1 MTFVAKSNGQ
11 EIDVEIVRKQNKN
24 IYFRVK
30 EDLKLYVYCPMYLS
44 QNSILKLLDENESSI
59 IKMYDKMEAR
69 CKDSELFWYLGS
81 KYYIEISD
89 VDDVTFADNKVLT
102 PSIEALNK
110 FYDAEVKRIFTD
122 EVSIAK
128 KCFNSLPEFDLKFRK
143 MKTRWGVC
151 NPTKRI
157 VTLNTELLKKDITLL
172 DYVIIHELCHFFEQ
186 NHSREFWKLVGMGY
200 PNYKEA
206 RKRLRA

>member
-11 EIDVEIVRKQNKN
+11 EIDVEIIRKNNKN

-30 EDLKLYVYCPMYLS
+30 EDLKLYVYCPIYLS
-44 QNSILKLLDENESSI
+44 QRSILKLLEENENSI
-59 IKMYDKMEAR
+59 TSMYDKMESR
-69 CKDSELFWYLGS
+69 CKDKDLFWYLGK
-81 KYYIEISD
+81 KYYIEFSD

-102 PSIEALNK
+102 PSMEALNK
-110 FYDAEVKRIFTD
+110 FYNDEVKRIFTD

-128 KCFNSLPEFDLKFRK
+128 KCFSDLPEFELKFRK

-151 NPTKRI
+151 NPSKKT
-157 VTLNTELLKKDITLL
+157 VTLNTELLKKEITLL
-172 DYVIIHELCHFFEQ
+172 DYVIIHELCHFYEG
-186 NHSREFWKLVGMGY
+186 NHSRNFWNLVSMGY

-206 RKRLRA
+206 RKKLRA